1 MTTPR
6 LPAHQDSGSDW
17 YARGD
22 SGGFFPTAESA
33 EHYKR
38 LIEEQSYHRV
48 RHQCLRS
55 LLRRSTDLFT
65 RPPSESY
72 VVLDFGIG
80 DGGEIRALELA
91 ARKIYGFDTSEHMI
105 RLAEQQFQDKE
116 FVGCVGGA
124 ERLAIVEE
132 EVDALFCINT
142 LGYLSQ
148 EEDAIFWHEAQRLL
162 RPGGFLI
169 IMTGNLLFDLF
180 ALNSGTADFFASEFK
195 VDGAS
200 SLLTRGDQP
209 RFANAR
215 RRNPLQFA
223 SELKSAGFRQLDTG
237 FCMWHSVPPEL
248 LIANSGRSFREA
260 RWESR
265 DFSIYDEMLSEE
277 EKWQMLFRCSIF
289 ASVSIRDL

>member
-1 MTTPR
+1 
-6 LPAHQDSGSDW
+6 
-17 YARGD
+17 
-22 SGGFFPTAESA
+22 
-33 EHYKR
+33 
-38 LIEEQSYHRV
+38 
-48 RHQCLRS
+48 
-55 LLRRSTDLFT
+55 
-65 RPPSESY
+65 
-72 VVLDFGIG
+72 
-80 DGGEIRALELA
+80 
-91 ARKIYGFDTSEHMI
+91 MI